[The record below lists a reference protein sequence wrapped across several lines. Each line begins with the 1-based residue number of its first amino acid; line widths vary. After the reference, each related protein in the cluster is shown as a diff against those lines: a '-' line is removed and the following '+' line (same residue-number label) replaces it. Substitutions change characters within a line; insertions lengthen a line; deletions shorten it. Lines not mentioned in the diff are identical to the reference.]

1 MLEFD
6 PVSELD
12 VEQLIKFLSSKAC
25 VSHPLLT
32 WMTKQYLPVLLPFI
46 TNIVNFSLST
56 STVPNQF
63 NKAVI
68 TPILK
73 KLSLDSNASKNFRPM
88 ANLLFISKVV
98 EKAVALQI
106 STHVE
111 KNDLNDGYQ
120 CAYKKCHSMET
131 ALLRV
136 QNDLLMALDSF
147 VLMLDLS
154 AAFDTIDPF
163 IMLYT

>member
-1 MLEFD
+1 MVFFSFSFLESDLLEFD

-73 KLSLDSNASKNFRPM
+73 KLSLDSNASKNF
-88 ANLLFISKVV
+88 
-98 EKAVALQI
+98 
-106 STHVE
+106 STHGKSSVYF
-111 KNDLNDGYQ
+111 KGGGKS
-120 CAYKKCHSMET
+120 CC
-131 ALLRV
+131 
-136 QNDLLMALDSF
+136 
-147 VLMLDLS
+147 S
-154 AAFDTIDPF
+154 ANFNTCGEE
-163 IMLYT
+163 